1 MKVTVAHLYKKL
13 EELDRDVVELKKLT
27 DRLATDR
34 EYSPILK
41 ETFLSEMTKLEDQK
55 TEILGLRVEKQG
67 HTLKS
72 VKSNS
77 SEPQVTREN
86 QTPKQEWK
94 SPPTTEPKKPERP
107 VRKY

>member
-27 DRLATDR
+27 DRLASDR

-41 ETFLSEMTKLEDQK
+41 ETFLSEMNKLEDQK
-55 TEILGLRVEKQG
+55 SEILKLNVSR
-67 HTLKS
+67 
-72 VKSNS
+72 
-77 SEPQVTREN
+77 SEPLVKKTAVIAEK
-86 QTPKQEWK
+86 PVI
-94 SPPTTEPKKPERP
+94 PTQPVSDSKNPEKP

>member
-67 HTLKS
+67 GVVKPGKS
-72 VKSNS
+72 TPAS
-77 SEPQVTREN
+77 VTAQPTAVAKEVI
-86 QTPKQEWK
+86 
-94 SPPTTEPKKPERP
+94 SPPQEPKKTERT

>member
-41 ETFLSEMTKLEDQK
+41 ETFLSEMSKLEDQK
-55 TEILGLRVEKQG
+55 AEILGLNIEKQG
-67 HTLKS
+67 TSVHSLKAKTTDTRSVDVTKKEISPTL
-72 VKSNS
+72 
-77 SEPQVTREN
+77 
-86 QTPKQEWK
+86 
-94 SPPTTEPKKPERP
+94 PPEPKKPDRP

>member
-41 ETFLSEMTKLEDQK
+41 ETFLSEMSKLEDQK
-55 TEILGLRVEKQG
+55 SEILGLRVEKQG
-67 HTLKS
+67 LPNKS
-72 VKSNS
+72 VKQSGFDS
-77 SEPQVTREN
+77 
-86 QTPKQEWK
+86 PKPETIK
-94 SPPTTEPKKPERP
+94 KEMVPPLPEEPKKQERP
-107 VRKY
+107 LRKY

>member
-55 TEILGLRVEKQG
+55 SEILGLRVEKATATSKPG
-67 HTLKS
+67 
-72 VKSNS
+72 KSNAAVMAQTPNEKTKL
-77 SEPQVTREN
+77 EPQVLE
-86 QTPKQEWK
+86 
-94 SPPTTEPKKPERP
+94 EPKKPERP

>member
-27 DRLATDR
+27 DRLASDR

-41 ETFLSEMTKLEDQK
+41 ETFLSEMNKLEDQK
-55 TEILGLRVEKQG
+55 SEILKLNV
-67 HTLKS
+67 
-72 VKSNS
+72 S
-77 SEPQVTREN
+77 SAQPVAKKTTVTSEN
-86 QTPKQEWK
+86 KTPT
-94 SPPTTEPKKPERP
+94 PNPTPEPKKPEKP

>member
-13 EELDRDVVELKKLT
+13 DELDRDVVELKKLT

-41 ETFLSEMTKLEDQK
+41 ETFLSEMAKLEDQK
-55 TEILGLRVEKQG
+55 SEILGLRVEKLG
-67 HTLKS
+67 STLKPPKS
-72 VKSNS
+72 KPNQEDSKPLERVKEEVTLSL
-77 SEPQVTREN
+77 PQ
-86 QTPKQEWK
+86 
-94 SPPTTEPKKPERP
+94 EPKKTERP

>member
-27 DRLATDR
+27 DRLASDR

-41 ETFLSEMTKLEDQK
+41 ETFSSEMNKLEDQK
-55 TEILGLRVEKQG
+55 SEILKLNVSRPEALAK
-67 HTLKS
+67 
-72 VKSNS
+72 
-77 SEPQVTREN
+77 
-86 QTPKQEWK
+86 K
-94 SPPTTEPKKPERP
+94 SPAVSEKPVQTLPQSQEPKKPEKP

>member
-27 DRLATDR
+27 DRLASDR

-41 ETFLSEMTKLEDQK
+41 ETFLSEMNKLEDQK
-55 TEILGLRVEKQG
+55 SEILKLNVSR
-67 HTLKS
+67 
-72 VKSNS
+72 
-77 SEPQVTREN
+77 SEPLAKKAAVIAEKPVIP
-86 QTPKQEWK
+86 TPPV
-94 SPPTTEPKKPERP
+94 SDSKKPEKP

>member
-27 DRLATDR
+27 DRLASDR

-41 ETFLSEMTKLEDQK
+41 ETFLSEMNKLEDQK
-55 TEILGLRVEKQG
+55 SEILKLNVSRSEPLTKKTVTTAEKQLPTP
-67 HTLKS
+67 TLVPELKKS
-72 VKSNS
+72 EK
-77 SEPQVTREN
+77 
-86 QTPKQEWK
+86 
-94 SPPTTEPKKPERP
+94 P

>member
-41 ETFLSEMTKLEDQK
+41 ETFLSEMAKLEDQK
-55 TEILGLRVEKQG
+55 TEILGLRVEKQANP
-67 HTLKS
+67 
-72 VKSNS
+72 VKSS
-77 SEPQVTREN
+77 KQVLMTSTPVEEPRA
-86 QTPKQEWK
+86 QTSIPVP
-94 SPPTTEPKKPERP
+94 SEPKKTERP

>member
-27 DRLATDR
+27 DRLASDR

-41 ETFLSEMTKLEDQK
+41 ETFLSEMNKLEDQK
-55 TEILGLRVEKQG
+55 SEILKLNVSR
-67 HTLKS
+67 
-72 VKSNS
+72 
-77 SEPQVTREN
+77 SEPLAKKSHIVSEKPV
-86 QTPKQEWK
+86 QTVPEI
-94 SPPTTEPKKPERP
+94 PEPKKPEKP

>member
-55 TEILGLRVEKQG
+55 TEILGLRVEKATPTSKQG
-67 HTLKS
+67 KS
-72 VKSNS
+72 AVATVAQASN
-77 SEPQVTREN
+77 EKA
-86 QTPKQEWK
+86 KQE
-94 SPPTTEPKKPERP
+94 PPVHEEPKKQERP

>member
-27 DRLATDR
+27 DRLASDR

-41 ETFLSEMTKLEDQK
+41 ETFLSEMHKLEDQK
-55 TEILGLRVEKQG
+55 SEILKLNVASAQPLAKKTVAAPEK
-67 HTLKS
+67 TI
-72 VKSNS
+72 
-77 SEPQVTREN
+77 PTPAQVL
-86 QTPKQEWK
+86 
-94 SPPTTEPKKPERP
+94 EPKKP

>member
-27 DRLATDR
+27 DRLASDR

-41 ETFLSEMTKLEDQK
+41 ETFLSEMHKLEDQK
-55 TEILGLRVEKQG
+55 SEILKLNVASALPLAKKTVTVPEK
-67 HTLKS
+67 TI
-72 VKSNS
+72 
-77 SEPQVTREN
+77 PTPIQV
-86 QTPKQEWK
+86 
-94 SPPTTEPKKPERP
+94 SEPKKPEKP

>member
-27 DRLATDR
+27 DRLASDR

-41 ETFLSEMTKLEDQK
+41 ETFLSEMNKLEDQK
-55 TEILGLRVEKQG
+55 SEILKLNVSRSEPLAKQSVNFPE
-67 HTLKS
+67 KS
-72 VKSNS
+72 VSTPPPNS
-77 SEPQVTREN
+77 
-86 QTPKQEWK
+86 
-94 SPPTTEPKKPERP
+94 EPKKPEKP

>member
-41 ETFLSEMTKLEDQK
+41 ETFLSEMSKLEDQK
-55 TEILGLRVEKQG
+55 AEILGLNIEKKG
-67 HTLKS
+67 TSVHSLKAKTTDTHS
-72 VKSNS
+72 T
-77 SEPQVTREN
+77 EVTKKEISA
-86 QTPKQEWK
+86 PL
-94 SPPTTEPKKPERP
+94 PPEPKKPDRP